1 MTLAGPGYGW
11 FISDLC
17 SEGGLTLWFLWWQ
30 KSLDPGISQNLL
42 VFSKSLFPKVFSQ
55 VQVAIKSPS
64 IICSQK
70 DEGLRILEL
79 HRKWTKHSYTLEN
92 IISSSALTLKLY
104 WPKWTELL
112 NLLIFRMKENKQRDR
127 KIEEL
132 CAKFFILFCL
142 GYMLTNTFVI
152 KLLLGFYFA
161 GMFIFMHHHFL
172 LTYKLRYLARFGS
185 LWSWRMRVLDLEIVK
200 LRVFRRH
207 RS

>member
-70 DEGLRILEL
+70 VWRVENSR
-79 HRKWTKHSYTLEN
+79 TL
-92 IISSSALTLKLY
+92 SSRTLKFRLKALTLTLY
-104 WPKWTELL
+104 WQKWTQLL
-112 NLLIFRMKENKQRDR
+112 NSLIFRMKENKQRDR

-161 GMFIFMHHHFL
+161 GMFIFMPHHFL
-172 LTYKLRYLARFGS
+172 LTYEVVD
-185 LWSWRMRVLDLEIVK
+185 LWGTWPDFE
-200 LRVFRRH
+200 VF
-207 RS
+207 